1 MIKKI
6 KLAILNN
13 ARRLKVLAFFSWSML
28 MLMVGVVSQNSMG
41 ITNVYADGHA
51 RINPSI
57 VRLDRERLDG
67 ENLGD
72 FAHYEPDAG
81 NLVARGHDYFYSADE
96 SFGIGVWESKPGQ
109 MTYDDL
115 EYDELMLVLE
125 GSLIMTNNHGESEV
139 FMAGEGLVL
148 PQGWSGSLTVAESG
162 VRKIWVSYMGG
173 IKGK

>member
-96 SFGIGVWESKPGQ
+96 NFGIGVRES
-109 MTYDDL
+109 
-115 EYDELMLVLE
+115 
-125 GSLIMTNNHGESEV
+125 SR
-139 FMAGEGLVL
+139 
-148 PQGWSGSLTVAESG
+148 
-162 VRKIWVSYMGG
+162 VR
-173 IKGK
+173 

>member
-1 MIKKI
+1 
-6 KLAILNN
+6 
-13 ARRLKVLAFFSWSML
+13 

-96 SFGIGVWESKPGQ
+96 NFEIGVWESKPGQ
-109 MTYDDL
+109 MSYDDL

-125 GSLIMTNNHGESEV
+125 GSLIMTNNYGKKEV
-139 FMAGEGLVL
+139 YKAGEGLVL
-148 PQGWSGSLTVAESG
+148 PQGWSGTLTVAESG

>member
-1 MIKKI
+1 
-6 KLAILNN
+6 
-13 ARRLKVLAFFSWSML
+13 ML
-28 MLMVGVVSQNSMG
+28 MLMVGVVSQDHIG

-51 RINPSI
+51 STNLSI
-57 VRLDRERLDG
+57 VRLDRQRLEG

-72 FAHYEPDAG
+72 FAPYEPDAG

-96 SFGIGVWESKPGQ
+96 NFGIGVWESKPGQ
-109 MTYDDL
+109 MSYDDL

-125 GSLIMTNNHGESEV
+125 GSLIMTNNYGEKEV
-139 FMAGEGLVL
+139 YKAGEGLVL
-148 PQGWSGSLTVAESG
+148 PQGWSGTLTVAESG